1 MQWRSCS
8 QHMLPLQG
16 KSRLL
21 RTSHSS
27 ETCSH
32 ASEDCG
38 DKARSV
44 ERGLGRLNI
53 PGTFRVSKE
62 KWYPTHPGTCFC
74 AIATVSLKHSSAYR
88 KRHITLVIPLQY
100 LQTIFQGSDWLYP
113 KRWKTNFPSFQSHY
127 SNTRVDQ
134 TIEVWMIEVCSHRS
148 YYAYVIGNP
157 IQQFLMTVSENSLYD
172 FFSQLQDFLVSGKG
186 LDSSW
191 FKSHDK
197 TWRANITIV
206 RIGTFPKSPMSKQN
220 AP

>member
-1 MQWRSCS
+1 
-8 QHMLPLQG
+8 MLPLQE

-38 DKARSV
+38 EKARSV

-53 PGTFRVSKE
+53 PDTLKISKE

-100 LQTIFQGSDWLYP
+100 LQTIFQGYDWLYP
-113 KRWKTNFPSFQSHY
+113 NVGKTNFPSFQSHD

-148 YYAYVIGNP
+148 YYANVIGNP

-172 FFSQLQDFLVSGKG
+172 FFFSASGF
-186 LDSSW
+186 SCSW
-191 FKSHDK
+191 KRPRFFMIQEP
-197 TWRANITIV
+197 W
-206 RIGTFPKSPMSKQN
+206 QN
-220 AP
+220 LTREYNHC

>member
-32 ASEDCG
+32 ASEDCR

-53 PGTFRVSKE
+53 PGTLRVSKE

-88 KRHITLVIPLQY
+88 KRHITIVIPLQY
-100 LQTIFQGSDWLYP
+100 LQTIFQGLIQNVG
-113 KRWKTNFPSFQSHY
+113 KTDFPSFQSY
-127 SNTRVDQ
+127 DSNTRVDQ

-148 YYAYVIGNP
+148 YYANVIGNP

-206 RIGTFPKSPMSKQN
+206 RIRTFPKSPMSKQN